1 MVEAAVTLTAP
12 SGTRILP
19 VRLDRIRPEV
29 RYRAAQQIAERSP
42 GDGAECLYAALHPS
56 DTTYW
61 IEIEA
66 APILASVAA

>member
-1 MVEAAVTLTAP
+1 MTLEHP
-12 SGTRILP
+12 SLSRILP

-56 DTTYW
+56 DTVYFVAL
-61 IEIEA
+61 EA
-66 APILASVAA
+66 AEILARVAA

>member
-1 MVEAAVTLTAP
+1 MTLEHP
-12 SGTRILP
+12 SLSRILP
-19 VRLDRIRPEV
+19 VCLDRIRPEV

-61 IEIEA
+61 VELEA
-66 APILASVAA
+66 AEILARVAA